1 MATDFAQ
8 PGRQWVVSRSTAIPI
23 IPGLV
28 KASAVQRG
36 HCQRCGS
43 LVAGRLP
50 TGEEYCRV
58 CIGLGRVLASDLLVR
73 NESPADWPS
82 WPAPCCWSGRL
93 TSQQGEIAQALV
105 ESLKAGRSHLVQ
117 AVTGAGKTEMLFPA
131 LTWALQRG
139 KRIALA
145 SPRIDVVNE
154 LAPRLR
160 AAFAV
165 EIGVQHG
172 QTGPLSQNYQFI
184 VCTTHQL
191 LKFYRAFDLLVI
203 DEVDAFPFNNSL
215 ALAYAARAALKAKG
229 SIFFL
234 TATPPAHLLQA
245 VKKGELVSSQLVRRF
260 HGYPLPVPQL
270 HYCNRQE
277 ISAFCPLFLQ
287 KKIKQAQAS
296 GHQLLVFL
304 PRIEALPNYLA
315 AYRAAFPRLQINTVS
330 AEDPDRLEKIAAFRA
345 RKLDLLLTTTILERG
360 VTFPK
365 VWVIVWQAEDRIYQP
380 ASLVQIAGRVGRSA
394 ADPNGL
400 VLFCYHRYTRA
411 LRLARRQI
419 KKMNQ

>member
-8 PGRQWVVSRSTAIPI
+8 PGRQWVVSRSDDIPI

-28 KASAVQRG
+28 KVPAVQRG

-43 LVAGRLP
+43 LIAAQLP
-50 TGEEYCRV
+50 TGEGYCRG
-58 CIGLGRVLASDLLVR
+58 CIGLGRILANDLLVR
-73 NESPADWPS
+73 NECPAAWPS
-82 WPAPCCWSGRL
+82 WPASCRWKGRL
-93 TSQQGEIAQALV
+93 TRQQGEIAQALV
-105 ESLKAGRSHLVQ
+105 DSLKAGRSHLVQ

-131 LTWALQRG
+131 LTWALQHG

-203 DEVDAFPFNNSL
+203 DEVDAFPFNDSSPL
-215 ALAYAARAALKAKG
+215 IYGAKAAARENG

-234 TATPPAHLLQA
+234 TATPPAQLLQA
-245 VKKGELVSSQLVRRF
+245 AREGKLASSQLVRRF

-270 HYCNRQE
+270 HYCSRRE
-277 ISAFCPLFLQ
+277 IAAFCPAFLQ
-287 KKIKQAQAS
+287 QTIKRAQAD
-296 GHQLLVFL
+296 GHQLLIFL
-304 PRIEALPNYLA
+304 PRIEALPNYFA
-315 AYRAAFPRLQINTVS
+315 AYQAAFPDLRMQTVS
-330 AEDPDRLEKIAAFRA
+330 AEDPQRLEKIAAFRDQ
-345 RKLDLLLTTTILERG
+345 KLDLLLTTTILERG

-380 ASLVQIAGRVGRSA
+380 ASLVQIAGRVGRST
-394 ADPNGL
+394 ADPSGL

-411 LRLARRQI
+411 IRLARRQI
-419 KKMNQ
+419 KRMNQ